1 MTGNAGQQRPSL
13 IIGGPFYRLLKGLGL
28 LGADQLP
35 AGRAGIVL
43 AALAWLLPAGLA
55 VLQDVATGD
64 AIGLGFFSD
73 PSVAAR
79 FLVGIFVFIAIER
92 QADARLSLILDNF
105 RNAQLIN
112 DRNLPVLVAALQTAD
127 RRTSSPL
134 PEAIVLVITLI
145 GTGFVVAYGIRIDPF
160 AWEGRVVDGAVTLS
174 WAGLAARW
182 VSAPLFQF
190 LLIRWL
196 WRFVAWSYLLFRIS
210 RLPLQLSVMH
220 PDRMGGLS
228 FVSLY
233 PPVFNGLTFAVSAVI
248 AAAFIRDLGV
258 EKISLQTVQI
268 LVAAW
273 VGLSVAFVVGPLLVF
288 TPRLMDLKDKA
299 VVRYGRLAGE
309 LHRAFERKWLDG
321 GGGGEGEGPGPG
333 PGGGGTL
340 LTSAD
345 ASAAADTN
353 AIVGAIWS
361 LRVVPVELS
370 TVMSVA
376 LAAGIPMLA
385 VLATQMPLDQLAKT
399 LMGALL

>member
-1 MTGNAGQQRPSL
+1 LTGRADDQRPSL
-13 IIGGPFYRLLKGLGL
+13 IIGGPFYGLLKRLGL

-35 AGRAGIVL
+35 AGRAGVVL
-43 AALAWLLPAGLA
+43 AAVAWLLPASLA
-55 VLQDVATGD
+55 VLQNFVTGD
-64 AIGLGFFSD
+64 ATGLGFFSD
-73 PSVAAR
+73 PSAPAR

-92 QADARLSLILDNF
+92 QANARLDLILDNF
-105 RNAQLIN
+105 RDAQLIN
-112 DRNLPVLVAALQTAD
+112 DRDLPAFISAVETAD
-127 RRTSSPL
+127 RRTSSRL
-134 PEAIVLVITLI
+134 PEAIVLAIALI
-145 GTGFVVAYGIRIDPF
+145 GAGSIFAYGIRIDPF

-190 LLIRWL
+190 LLLRWL

-228 FVSLY
+228 FISLY
-233 PPVFNGLTFAVSAVI
+233 PPVFNGLTFAVSAAI

-258 EKISLQTVQI
+258 ETISLQTVQI
-268 LVAAW
+268 LVVAW
-273 VGLSVAFVVGPLLVF
+273 IVLAVVLMAVPLIVF
-288 TPRLMDLKDKA
+288 TPRLMELKGNA
-299 VVRYGRLAGE
+299 VVRYGRLAGG

-321 GGGGEGEGPGPG
+321 EGEGD
-333 PGGGGTL
+333 GGGGTL

-353 AIVGAIWS
+353 AIVGAIWG
-361 LRVVPVELS
+361 LRVVPIELP
-370 TVMSVA
+370 TVISVA
-376 LAAGIPMLA
+376 LAAGVPMLA

>member
-1 MTGNAGQQRPSL
+1 VTGNADTQRPSL
-13 IIGGPFYRLLKGLGL
+13 IIGGPFYGLLKGLKL

-35 AGRAGIVL
+35 AGRAGVVL
-43 AALAWLLPAGLA
+43 AALAWLLPAALA

-73 PSVAAR
+73 PSVPAR
-79 FLVGIFVFIAIER
+79 FLVGIFVCIAIER
-92 QADARLSLILDNF
+92 QAETRLSLILDNF
-105 RNAQLIN
+105 RNAQLIK
-112 DRNLPVLVAALQTAD
+112 DRDLPILMAALETAD

-134 PEAIVLVITLI
+134 PEAIVLAIALI
-145 GTGFVVAYGIRIDPF
+145 LSGFVFAYGIRIDPS

-190 LLIRWL
+190 LVLRWL

-233 PPVFNGLTFAVSAVI
+233 PPVFNGLTFAVSSAI

-258 EKISLQTVQI
+258 ETISLQTVQI

-273 VGLSVAFVVGPLLVF
+273 IGISVVLMVGPLLVF
-288 TPRLMDLKDKA
+288 TPRLMELKDGA

-321 GGGGEGEGPGPG
+321 EGEGGS
-333 PGGGGTL
+333 L

-353 AIVGAIWS
+353 AIVGAIWG
-361 LRVVPVELS
+361 LRVVPIELP

-376 LAAGIPMLA
+376 LAAGVPMLA